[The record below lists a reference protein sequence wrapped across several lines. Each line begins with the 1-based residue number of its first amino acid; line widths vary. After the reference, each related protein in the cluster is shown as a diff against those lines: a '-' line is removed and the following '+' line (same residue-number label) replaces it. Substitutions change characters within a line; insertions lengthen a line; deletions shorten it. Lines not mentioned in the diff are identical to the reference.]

1 MTPVRILF
9 VVPYTPNLIRVRP
22 FNFIRFLA
30 QKGHEI
36 TVATLIT
43 GEADKADARAL
54 EAYCER
60 VVSRPLPRWRSFWN
74 CLLALPTERP
84 LQSVYC
90 WQPALAQDLEELIG
104 GDGGGRPF
112 DVAHVEHLRGAR
124 YGLHLMEASQGRLP
138 VVWDS
143 VDSISYLFRQAAVQ
157 SRSRS
162 GRWMTRLELKRT
174 EQYEAWL
181 LRRFRQILVTS
192 PMDKAAFHSLADD
205 GGDRASIT
213 VLPNGVDLGYF
224 RPGQNVEREDETIVV
239 SGKMSYHANV
249 TMVLYLVREILPL
262 VWARRPGVKLLV
274 VGKDPPR
281 ELLALA
287 EHPGVHVTGTVPDI
301 RPYLRQATISVS
313 PIQYGAGI
321 QNKVLEAMACKT
333 AVVATSQAVSALAAE
348 PGRDLLVADE
358 AQEFAQAI
366 LTLLE
371 DRERRRAVG
380 VAGYQYVTA
389 QHDWE
394 KIADRLVERY
404 QTAIGQA
411 DS

>member
-1 MTPVRILF
+1 MRILF

-22 FNFIRFLA
+22 FNLIRFLA

-36 TVATLIT
+36 TVATLTT
-43 GEADKADARAL
+43 GEDEEADTRAL
-54 EAYCER
+54 EAYCQR

-74 CLLALPTERP
+74 CLLALPARKP
-84 LQSVYC
+84 LQSAYC
-90 WQPALAQDLEELIG
+90 WQPALAQDIEELVG
-104 GDGGGRPF
+104 GDRPF

-124 YGLHLMEASQGRLP
+124 YGLHLMQASQGRLP

-143 VDSISYLFRQAAVQ
+143 VDSISYLFRQAAAQ

-181 LRRFRQILVTS
+181 LRQFRHVLVTS
-192 PMDKAAFHSLADD
+192 PMDKRAFHSLVGD
-205 GGDRASIT
+205 GGGRASIT
-213 VLPNGVDLGYF
+213 VLPNGVDLHYF
-224 RPGQNVEREDETIVV
+224 RPSPDVERENETIVV

-249 TMVLYLVREILPL
+249 TMVLFLAREILPL
-262 VWARRPGVKLLV
+262 VWARRPGVKLVV
-274 VGKDPPR
+274 VGKDPPG
-281 ELLALA
+281 ELLALQ

-301 RPYLRQATISVS
+301 RPYLQRATLAVS

-333 AVVATSQAVSALAAE
+333 PLVATSQAVSALAAE
-348 PGRDLLVADE
+348 RGRDLLVADGT
-358 AQEFAQAI
+358 QDFAQAI
-366 LTLLE
+366 LTLLD
-371 DRERRRAVG
+371 DREQRRAVG
-380 VAGYQYVTA
+380 AAGYQYVTT

-394 KIADRLVERY
+394 KITGRLVERY
-404 QTAIGQA
+404 QTAIDQA
-411 DS
+411 SS